1 MLFDFESVRILVGLY
16 IGPFAALWQARYTS
30 YVQTNFLVLFFPA
43 GCQCRGIFKTGIRF
57 LYGIKA
63 SVVDNSEIVII
74 VGYTHSP
81 LVKSILSYFIPSKK
95 DLRVTNNPVRRKS
108 RSTTEYA
115 TQS

>member
-1 MLFDFESVRILVGLY
+1 VLFDFESVRILIGLY
-16 IGPFAALWQARYTS
+16 IGPFAASWQARYIG
-30 YVQTNFLVLFFPA
+30 YVQTNSLVLFFPA

-81 LVKSILSYFIPSKK
+81 LAQFCLISFPKK
-95 DLRVTNNPVRRKS
+95 KKN
-108 RSTTEYA
+108 
-115 TQS
+115 